1 MLTAVEIGERS
12 WQDAL
17 SEVQLAMNCIT
28 NRVTKYS
35 PLEILIGRE
44 ARPMG
49 LLPINEET
57 KIDCKQASAQ
67 AKENIEINAKYE
79 KNRVDKNKAKI
90 AKHKVGDHVLLRSEE
105 RHQTKLE
112 PKFKGPFVVAE
123 LLEGDRFLLK
133 SLTRKRTYKYS
144 HESLRRLPDEQISD
158 ETIEESDSGEKDTRR
173 ETSNTGARFDQQ

>member
-1 MLTAVEIGERS
+1 
-12 WQDAL
+12 
-17 SEVQLAMNCIT
+17 
-28 NRVTKYS
+28 
-35 PLEILIGRE
+35 
-44 ARPMG
+44 MG

-57 KIDCKQASAQ
+57 KIDCTQARVQ

-90 AKHKVGDHVLLRSEE
+90 VKHKVGDHVLLRSEE
-105 RHQTKLE
+105 RHQTKLD

-123 LLEGDRFLLK
+123 LLEGDRYLLK
-133 SLTRKRTYKYS
+133 SLTSKRTYKYS